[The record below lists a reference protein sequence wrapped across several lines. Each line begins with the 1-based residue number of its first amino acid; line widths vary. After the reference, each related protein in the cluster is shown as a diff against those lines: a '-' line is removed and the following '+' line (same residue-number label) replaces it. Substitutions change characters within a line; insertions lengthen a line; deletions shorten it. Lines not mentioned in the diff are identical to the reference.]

1 MGIFQ
6 ETKELVMTGYE
17 NFDDFDI
24 DSLHRLISIL
34 GEMCDIFRIIFGSE
48 PLARF
53 KIDLTEIN
61 ETDCFKDV
69 NGLKTQIK
77 AIDLS
82 KPNTQE
88 DRPTKLTNFY
98 FQVPSNHKLD
108 YHRHT
113 LYSFQNFEKAFSS
126 VTSGF
131 LLTTTIDLTVGRL
144 PKSKL
149 TPDYAETGKQLFI
162 ERFRRGISLH
172 PEFSKNLSDYD
183 RSALWKSNRAVA
195 AALAFCKMFSS
206 ATGSE
211 QFMYRVGQLSQESDI
226 TWHFDYVGYHGLRCV
241 SDIRLISIENF
252 CG

>member
-1 MGIFQ
+1 MPIGLVDDMDLFRLSEMTFLTFNMHCQIIDPELQQGDLCQRFSNCVENIKKEFQYPQYYNGLMGLLLLFNNDETYELKDHRCIERIFQ

-131 LLTTTIDLTVGRL
+131 LLTTTI
-144 PKSKL
+144 
-149 TPDYAETGKQLFI
+149 GKICL
-162 ERFRRGISLH
+162 
-172 PEFSKNLSDYD
+172 
-183 RSALWKSNRAVA
+183 LW
-195 AALAFCKMFSS
+195 
-206 ATGSE
+206 
-211 QFMYRVGQLSQESDI
+211 
-226 TWHFDYVGYHGLRCV
+226 
-241 SDIRLISIENF
+241 
-252 CG
+252 